1 MTTRRS
7 ADGLSPVGLRRDA
20 GVADAI
26 AASDAEPRS
35 PGRRT
40 IVERHGATTG
50 GSRVLERTGVA
61 AYRLVAA
68 IVGRLP
74 ARPAWILLG
83 LLTQASYLAWPSKR
97 RWANLNFGH
106 ILGLPPDDPAVRRLA
121 LAAYRNYARYL
132 VELMRLPRMPL
143 DTAAA
148 RVEAQGMET
157 LREIWRDSG
166 SLILVAAHVGNNEF
180 VAAGAVSH
188 GLPINVLADDTTFPE
203 MFDLLRRQR
212 ERWGVTII
220 PWRNIREIYA
230 VLKRRELLGLLVD
243 WGYRSDGIP
252 VRLFGA
258 WTTLPAGPAVLAAK
272 TGATIL
278 PIVAHRRRDGTFF
291 VTHEQPIRVA
301 SSRPEDL
308 ARATQAIADALGRII
323 AAAPEQWYSFKPLW
337 PGTAGEREELARR
350 APAARPETSGA
361 EGAG

>member
-1 MTTRRS
+1 MTRS
-7 ADGLSPVGLRRDA
+7 KPQPADGQSNGQSQR
-20 GVADAI
+20 
-26 AASDAEPRS
+26 
-35 PGRRT
+35 GRT
-40 IVERHGATTG
+40 MVERHRATTG

-74 ARPAWILLG
+74 ARPAWIVLG
-83 LLTQASYLAWPSKR
+83 MITQASYLLWPSKR

-106 ILGLPPDDPAVRRLA
+106 ILGLPPNDPAVRRLA

-132 VELMRLPRMPL
+132 IELMRLPRMPL
-143 DTAAA
+143 DKAAA
-148 RVEAQGMET
+148 RVEAQGIET
-157 LREIWRDSG
+157 LREIWRESG

-203 MFDLLRRQR
+203 MFELLRRQR

-230 VLKRRELLGLLVD
+230 VLKRGELLGLLVD
-243 WGYRSDGIP
+243 WGYRPDGIP

-258 WTTLPAGPAVLAAK
+258 WTTLPAGPAALAAK

-278 PIVAHRRRDGTFF
+278 PIVAHRRPDGTFF
-291 VTHEQPIRVA
+291 VTHDAPIRVA
-301 SSRPEDL
+301 SGRPEDL
-308 ARATQAIADALGRII
+308 ARATQAIADALERTL

-337 PGTAGEREELARR
+337 PETAGERDELARR
-350 APAARPETSGA
+350 APAHVPEASGA